1 MTTKRKESDDRR
13 KRMVADP
20 VSPVLSIAFK
30 SKFME
35 INRPKSK
42 QPIPDNAK
50 KVFDGALFD
59 VYQWEQ
65 EMFDGTKATF
75 EKLKRPDTVIVFP
88 VLDDGTILLTEQEQP
103 GKEPF
108 MGAAGGRVD
117 DGEDIL
123 EAAKRELLE
132 ETGYE
137 ATDYILWDAQ
147 HPTSKIDWV
156 VYTFIAK
163 GLKKVADLNLDAG
176 EKIVL
181 KPVNLDEFIDVA
193 VSKNFVE
200 KEIIPKLY
208 EAKLYPEKMEELK
221 KLFNSKQI

>member
-1 MTTKRKESDDRR
+1 MDIK
-13 KRMVADP
+13 
-20 VSPVLSIAFK
+20 
-30 SKFME
+30 
-35 INRPKSK
+35 RPKSK

-50 KVFDGALFD
+50 KVFGGVLFD

-65 EMFDGTKATF
+65 EMFDGTKTIF

-88 VLDDGTILLTEQEQP
+88 TLDDEKILLTEQEQP

-137 ATDYILWDAQ
+137 ASEFVLWDAQ

-181 KPVNLDEFIDVA
+181 KPVNFDRFIDIA
-193 VSKNFVE
+193 ISKNFVQ

-208 EAKLYPEKMEELK
+208 EAKLHPEKMEELK
-221 KLFNSKQI
+221 KLFNQKSV

>member
-1 MTTKRKESDDRR
+1 
-13 KRMVADP
+13 
-20 VSPVLSIAFK
+20 
-30 SKFME
+30 ME

-50 KVFDGALFD
+50 KVFGGVLFD

-65 EMFDGTKATF
+65 ELFDGTKTLF
-75 EKLKRPDTVIVFP
+75 EKLKRPDTVVVFP
-88 VLDDGTILLTEQEQP
+88 VLDDGKIILTEQEQP

-108 MGAAGGRVD
+108 IGATGGRVD
-117 DGEDIL
+117 KGEDIL

-132 ETGYE
+132 ESGYE
-137 ATDYILWDAQ
+137 ASEFVLWDAQ

-163 GLKKVADLNLDAG
+163 GLKKVSDMNLDAG
-176 EKIVL
+176 EKIKL
-181 KPVNLDEFIDVA
+181 KLVNLDEFIEIA
-193 VSKNFVE
+193 INKNFVE

-208 EAKLYPEKMEELK
+208 EAKLYPEKKEELK
-221 KLFNSKQI
+221 KLFNPKF

>member
-1 MTTKRKESDDRR
+1 
-13 KRMVADP
+13 
-20 VSPVLSIAFK
+20 
-30 SKFME
+30 ME

-50 KVFDGALFD
+50 KVFGGVLFD

-65 EMFDGTKATF
+65 ELFDGTKTIF
-75 EKLKRPDTVIVFP
+75 EKLKRPDTVVVFP
-88 VLDDGTILLTEQEQP
+88 VLDDGKIILTEQEQP

-108 MGAAGGRVD
+108 IGATGGRVD
-117 DGEDIL
+117 EGEDIL

-132 ETGYE
+132 ESGYE
-137 ATDYILWDAQ
+137 ASEFILWDAK

-163 GLKKVADLNLDAG
+163 GLKKVADMNLDAG
-176 EKIVL
+176 EKIKL
-181 KPVNLDEFIDVA
+181 KLVNLDEFIEIA
-193 VSKNFVE
+193 INKNFVE

-208 EAKLYPEKMEELK
+208 EAKLHPEKKEELI
-221 KLFNSKQI
+221 KLFNPKF